1 MRYRREVMDMELEG
15 WKGKLYWFVEW
26 ITLLAVLQLLW
37 TGLALLGLLLFGVA
51 PATVA
56 MFTTLRKR
64 LQGEDDLK
72 QLVKIYWNTYK
83 AEFIPSNKIGMILLC
98 VGYFL
103 TINFQIILTFHGLQ
117 GLLLLTAFISICILF
132 GMIVVNI
139 FQLFS
144 HYNLPT
150 LRYFAASIIFSIA
163 YPLQMISNIVGLVI
177 LYKVYSWLPGLI
189 PFFGVSLAALFL
201 TWMSSHIFK
210 NESEV
215 EKHTNLPHYSVE
227 RGITS

>member
-1 MRYRREVMDMELEG
+1 MELEG

-37 TGLALLGLLLFGVA
+37 TGLTLLGLLLFGVA

-72 QLVKIYWNTYK
+72 RLVKIYWNTYK
-83 AEFIPSNKIGMILLC
+83 VEFIPSNKIGMILLSI
-98 VGYFL
+98 GYFL
-103 TINFQIILTFHGLQ
+103 TINFQIVSSLHGLL
-117 GLLLLTAFISICILF
+117 GLLLLTAFISISILF
-132 GMIVVNI
+132 GIIVVNI
-139 FQLFS
+139 FQLYA
-144 HYNLPT
+144 HYDLPT

-163 YPLQMISNIVGLVI
+163 YPLQMISNIVGLMI
-177 LYKVYSWLPGLI
+177 LYKIYSWFPGLI

-210 NESEV
+210 HEREA
-215 EKHTNLPHYSVE
+215 EKHTNLPHYSAGRE
-227 RGITS
+227 ITS

>member
-1 MRYRREVMDMELEG
+1 MNRREVIGMELEG

-37 TGLALLGLLLFGVA
+37 TGLTLLGLLLFGVA

-64 LQGEDDLK
+64 LQGEEDLK
-72 QLVKIYWNTYK
+72 RLVKIYWNTYK
-83 AEFIPSNKIGMILLC
+83 VEFIPSNRIGMILLS

-103 TINFQIILTFHGLQ
+103 TINFHIISSFHGLL
-117 GLLLLTAFISICILF
+117 GLLLLTAFISISIFF
-132 GMIVVNI
+132 GIIVVNI
-139 FQLFS
+139 FQLYA
-144 HYNLPT
+144 HYDLPT

-163 YPLQMISNIVGLVI
+163 YPLQMISNIVGLMI
-177 LYKVYSWLPGLI
+177 LYKIYSWFPGLI

-210 NESEV
+210 HERES
-215 EKHTNLPHYSVE
+215 EKHTNLPHYSAGRE
-227 RGITS
+227 ITS

>member
-1 MRYRREVMDMELEG
+1 MELEG

-37 TGLALLGLLLFGVA
+37 TGLTLLGLLLFGVA

-64 LQGEDDLK
+64 LQGEDGLK
-72 QLVKIYWNTYK
+72 RLVKIYWNTYK
-83 AEFIPSNKIGMILLC
+83 VEFIPSNKIGMILLS

-103 TINFQIILTFHGLQ
+103 TINFQIVSSLHGLL
-117 GLLLLTAFISICILF
+117 GLLLLTAFISISILF

-139 FQLFS
+139 FQLYA
-144 HYNLPT
+144 HYDLPT

-163 YPLQMISNIVGLVI
+163 YPLQMISNIVGLII
-177 LYKVYSWLPGLI
+177 LYKLYSWFPGLI

-210 NESEV
+210 NDRDV
-215 EKHTNLPHYSVE
+215 EEHTKLPYYSAG

>member
-1 MRYRREVMDMELEG
+1 MELEG

-37 TGLALLGLLLFGVA
+37 TGLTLLGLLLFGVA

-72 QLVKIYWNTYK
+72 RLVKIYWNTYK
-83 AEFIPSNKIGMILLC
+83 VEFIPSNKIGMILLSI
-98 VGYFL
+98 GYFL
-103 TINFQIILTFHGLQ
+103 TINFQIVSSLHGLL
-117 GLLLLTAFISICILF
+117 GLLLLTAFISISILF
-132 GMIVVNI
+132 GIIVVNI
-139 FQLFS
+139 FPLYA
-144 HYNLPT
+144 HYDLPT

-163 YPLQMISNIVGLVI
+163 YPLQMISNIVGLMI
-177 LYKVYSWLPGLI
+177 LYKIYSWFPGLI

-210 NESEV
+210 HEREA
-215 EKHTNLPHYSVE
+215 EKYTNLPHYSAGRE
-227 RGITS
+227 ITS

>member
-1 MRYRREVMDMELEG
+1 MELEG

-37 TGLALLGLLLFGVA
+37 TGLTLLGLLLFGVA

-56 MFTTLRKR
+56 LFTTLRKR

-72 QLVKIYWNTYK
+72 RLVKIYWNTYK
-83 AEFIPSNKIGMILLC
+83 VEFIPSNKIGMILLSI
-98 VGYFL
+98 GYFL
-103 TINFQIILTFHGLQ
+103 TINFQIVSSLHGLL
-117 GLLLLTAFISICILF
+117 GLLLLTAFISISILF
-132 GMIVVNI
+132 GIIVVNI
-139 FQLFS
+139 FQLYA
-144 HYNLPT
+144 HYDLPT

-163 YPLQMISNIVGLVI
+163 YPLQMISNIVGLMI
-177 LYKVYSWLPGLI
+177 LYKIYSWFPGLI

-210 NESEV
+210 HEREA
-215 EKHTNLPHYSVE
+215 EKHTNLPHYSAGRE
-227 RGITS
+227 ITS

>member
-1 MRYRREVMDMELEG
+1 MELEG

-37 TGLALLGLLLFGVA
+37 TGLTLLGLLLFGVA

-64 LQGEDDLK
+64 LQGEDGLK
-72 QLVKIYWNTYK
+72 RLVKIYWNTYK
-83 AEFIPSNKIGMILLC
+83 VEFIPSNKIGMILLS

-103 TINFQIILTFHGLQ
+103 TINFQIASSLHGLL
-117 GLLLLTAFISICILF
+117 GLLLLTVLISISILF

-139 FQLFS
+139 FQLYA
-144 HYNLPT
+144 HYDLPT

-163 YPLQMISNIVGLVI
+163 YPLQMISNIVGLII
-177 LYKVYSWLPGLI
+177 LYKLYSWFPGLI

-210 NESEV
+210 NDRDV
-215 EKHTNLPHYSVE
+215 EEHTKLPYYSAG